1 MFGAA
6 RSGGVT
12 VFVDQTTKDL
22 GAPDG
27 SADLGTTDAD
37 VSDGWQLFQRAMRAV
52 HVVVRLVLDHH
63 VRELPLAK
71 DQHPIHALAADR
83 I

>member
-6 RSGGVT
+6 QVGGVT

-52 HVVVRLVLDHH
+52 GAVALGVEKACQCGWPSVVCC
-63 VRELPLAK
+63 
-71 DQHPIHALAADR
+71 
-83 I
+83 